1 MVVLHYTHNGQIICR
16 GSVVWTDGWQSF
28 GCYLWAMKAYS
39 NVEGAF
45 IVHEGDPM
53 NEVLFIIRG
62 HFEKCDNNW
71 GLVLVFSM
79 LGL

>member
-1 MVVLHYTHNGQIICR
+1 
-16 GSVVWTDGWQSF
+16 
-28 GCYLWAMKAYS
+28 MKAYS

-62 HFEKCDNNW
+62 HLEKCDNNW
-71 GLVLVFSM
+71 WFVLVFSM

>member
-1 MVVLHYTHNGQIICR
+1 MGKSYVEVLLFEQMDD
-16 GSVVWTDGWQSF
+16 SLLDV
-28 GCYLWAMKAYS
+28 YLWAMKAYS

-62 HFEKCDNNW
+62 HLEKCDNNW
-71 GLVLVFSM
+71 WLVLVFSM